1 MTSIPRSGVAVLFL
15 IGPAFDCPMERSQ
28 HPFHFPQLFLK
39 SPCLVGVEDVK
50 RASALEV
57 IVHLVSGCECDLQE
71 SGELALTPLAGTFR
85 DVVGDCVDG
94 SEELGTET
102 WCGPSDRPPEG
113 RTVARDRKVRGPF
126 ARP

>member
-1 MTSIPRSGVAVLFL
+1 
-15 IGPAFDCPMERSQ
+15 MERGQ
-28 HPFHFPQLFLK
+28 HPFHFPRPFLK

-71 SGELALTPLAGTFR
+71 SGELALTSLAGTFR
-85 DVVGDCVDG
+85 DVFGDCVDC

-102 WCGPSDRPPEG
+102 WCGPSYRPPQG
-113 RTVARDRKVRGPF
+113 RTVARDRKFVGLLPDLDSSKGVH
-126 ARP
+126 AEKLG